1 MNEREAE
8 ELLEGAELVTALKAN
23 IRYAREVLDKCL
35 AAGIPAA
42 LARPEDCGVG
52 CAPKLELV
60 VRSDD
65 APRLA
70 ALLHREFAESIA
82 REGTIDLS
90 SGRVRDAGDGGDAA
104 GESDELPCPACGF
117 AGALVAG
124 ACADCGLVLE

>member
-23 IRYAREVLDKCL
+23 LRYAKEVLDKCL

-90 SGRVRDAGDGGDAA
+90 GGAVRAGAE
-104 GESDELPCPACGF
+104 ESEELPCPACGF